1 MLTLFAAKGCGSAAI
16 EALLELA
23 KVKYER
29 VDAPPWED
37 GPATEKLRALNPL
50 GAVPTL
56 LLDDGTGVLTESAAI
71 ILWLAEQHESLRPSG
86 AAARAAFY
94 RWTVFLSANV
104 YAALGVGDHPE
115 RWQGD
120 DKLKAAADERV
131 KAAWQV
137 LERGVPA
144 KGKFLLGDTLSALD
158 VYAAT
163 LSRFRPGRAW
173 IEKECPRV
181 AAAVAR
187 AEKDPVVAR
196 VWARNFD

>member
-23 KVKYER
+23 EVKYER
-29 VDAPPWED
+29 VDAPPWENTQNV
-37 GPATEKLRALNPL
+37 ARLRAVNPL

-56 LLDDGTGVLTESAAI
+56 LLDDGSVLSESAAI
-71 ILWLAEQHESLRPSG
+71 VLWLTEQHEALRPAGVS
-86 AAARAAFY
+86 ARAAFY
-94 RWTVFLSANV
+94 RWTVFLAANV

-120 DKLKAAADERV
+120 DALKAAADERV
-131 KAAWQV
+131 KSYWKV
-137 LERGVPA
+137 LEGAVPEQ
-144 KGKFLLGDTLSALD
+144 GKFLLGDTLSALD

-163 LSRFRPGRAW
+163 LSRFRPGREW
-173 IEKECPRV
+173 IVAECPRV
-181 AAAVAR
+181 AAAVQR